1 MRTDYY
7 PTEFSIVLRVMKF
20 FPSFSSDIKTHKAKP
35 SIVVVV
41 LETHFAEEEA
51 LAKSSSV

>member
-1 MRTDYY
+1 MLGVIY
-7 PTEFSIVLRVMKF
+7 EVFSF
-20 FPSFSSDIKTHKAKP
+20 FSSDIKTHKAKP

-51 LAKSSSV
+51 LAKSSCIKN